1 MARILHYWLPV
12 VAWAALITLF
22 STDAFHDG
30 STEGILRSVLA
41 FFLPSISIDNIEL
54 VNARVRKT
62 AHIAEYCVLTLLL
75 YRAFRQDTL
84 TGYRWQW
91 ALVSFLLAVG
101 FAGLDEFHQ
110 IFEPGRTGSVIDV
123 GIDAVGAIIALAIV
137 WWHYRGGHAPLRT

>member
-12 VAWAALITLF
+12 VAWAALIILF
-22 STDAFHDG
+22 STDAFHG
-30 STEGILRSVLA
+30 GATEGILHSVLL
-41 FFLPSISIDNIEL
+41 FLFPTNNQETIEL
-54 VNARVRKT
+54 LNTCVRKT

-101 FAGLDEFHQ
+101 FAGLGEFHQ

>member
-1 MARILHYWLPV
+1 ML
-12 VAWAALITLF
+12 LF
-22 STDAFHDG
+22 LFPTINQE
-30 STEGILRSVLA
+30 T
-41 FFLPSISIDNIEL
+41 IEL
-54 VNARVRKT
+54 LNTCVRKT

-110 IFEPGRTGSVIDV
+110 IFEPRRTGSVIDV
-123 GIDAVGAIIALAIV
+123 GIDAVGAIIALAMV
-137 WWHYRGGHAPLRT
+137 WRHYWRH

>member
-22 STDAFHDG
+22 STDAFHEG
-30 STEGILRSVLA
+30 STEGILRSMLVY
-41 FFLPSISIDNIEL
+41 FLPSISQDKIEL
-54 VNARVRKT
+54 VNAGVRKT
-62 AHIAEYCVLTLLL
+62 AHVVEYCVFTLLL

-91 ALVSFLLAVG
+91 ASLSFLLAVG

-110 IFEPGRTGSVIDV
+110 AFEPRRTGSVLDI
-123 GIDAVGAIIALAIV
+123 GIDTAGALIALTLV
-137 WWHYRGGHAPLRT
+137 GWHHRRH

>member
-22 STDAFHDG
+22 STDAFHEG

-41 FFLPSISIDNIEL
+41 FLFPAINQEAIEL
-54 VNARVRKT
+54 LNTCVRKT
-62 AHIAEYCVLTLLL
+62 AHIAEYCVFTLLL

-91 ALVSFLLAVG
+91 ALLSFLLAVG

-110 IFEPGRTGSVIDV
+110 AFEPRRTGSVIDV
-123 GIDAVGAIIALAIV
+123 
-137 WWHYRGGHAPLRT
+137 